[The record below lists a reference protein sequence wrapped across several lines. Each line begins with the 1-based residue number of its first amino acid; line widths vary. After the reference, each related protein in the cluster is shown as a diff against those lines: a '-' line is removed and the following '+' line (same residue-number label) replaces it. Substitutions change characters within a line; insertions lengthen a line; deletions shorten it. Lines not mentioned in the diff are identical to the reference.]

1 MLININVENFLS
13 FDEETQLTMIPSS
26 KIRKMPNHKVKIKK
40 ISLLK
45 YAIIYGANAAGKS
58 NLIRIFEFMA
68 NSVGEHIPVEANSM
82 FCKSK
87 ESNSEKPSK
96 FELQFSYK
104 NKFYAYGFEILLKN
118 KKIKSEWL
126 VELYS
131 DGNAELLFQRDENQK
146 PHINDELVL
155 EDTDINKL
163 NTYIE
168 DFDENSNTLFLS
180 FMNNEK
186 KYNET
191 SKLIFFKD
199 VYNYITKNLKIGKPD
214 TSLTDFS
221 QYTNETSLKQITD
234 LVKMFDTGI
243 SEIRIEETSLDEL
256 KQEVPSIILDK
267 MLSNNEK
274 YSDNKSYSSM
284 VIRSQYSFF
293 DIEILENGEL
303 KVSTI
308 KLKHNNTFY
317 DFNYKD
323 ESDGTRRLIE
333 LLDMLL
339 TKEENIVYIID
350 EIERSMHQRLIIKF
364 LEIFDEIHI
373 NRRIQLFFTTHE
385 TSLLNLNMF
394 RRDEIWFVD
403 RDFDS
408 KSSVYPL
415 NKFTDIYDTK
425 LTQAYLDGRYGA
437 IPIFKSFNFKGE

>member
-1 MLININVENFLS
+1 MLINIKVENFLS

-415 NKFTDIYDTK
+415 NKFTEIYDTK

>member
-415 NKFTDIYDTK
+415 NKFTEIYDTK